1 MKLQEFKFSLDIHNH
16 LIKMGLNTF
25 EDLKNEYRRQMNSI
39 PDDHPLQVGCSD
51 CSAAYFQALKQIEKQ
66 ESENA

>member
-1 MKLQEFKFSLDIHNH
+1 
-16 LIKMGLNTF
+16 
-25 EDLKNEYRRQMNSI
+25 MNSI